1 MALKDHPI
9 VSVLIEKILQDTG
22 VPGRPFYSKVS
33 ETKSIRFFGVLV
45 KKITTIGNFPEQDSK
60 K

>member
-1 MALKDHPI
+1 MALKNHPI
-9 VSVLIEKILQDTG
+9 VSIVIEKILQDTG
-22 VPGRPFYSKVS
+22 VAGRPFYSKVS

-45 KKITTIGNFPEQDSK
+45 KKITTLGNFPEHESK